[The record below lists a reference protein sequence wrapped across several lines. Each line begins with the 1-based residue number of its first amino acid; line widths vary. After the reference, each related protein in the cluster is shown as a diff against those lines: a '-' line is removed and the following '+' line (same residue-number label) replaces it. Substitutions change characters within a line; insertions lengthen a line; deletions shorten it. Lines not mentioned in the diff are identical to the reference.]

1 MTTSSTK
8 TRALCVA
15 TRCTSVD
22 QFVATFHRF
31 CGDDE
36 TFFVAT
42 MTSRP
47 IGLET
52 AFSIQLADK
61 KPVLRGMCIV
71 LDAWETPENRYRRPG
86 IRLGIKRLT
95 ADSQVVFDRLKA
107 ASRPAHGSVAEATPP
122 PGPAPKPAP
131 TPLQQI
137 AAGRT
142 PGFSKRSAT
151 PPPLPPLLPPKAA
164 PPVPTLPRDT
174 APQLAVVHVPPLGSS
189 GPPTPI
195 PRLPRMGGGSL
206 TPPPLPV
213 VEARSTPPTPVP
225 SALPA
230 EAKPAE
236 AKPAEAKPVEAKP
249 SAPNV
254 PAIPSVRPAVPSVL
268 NAPPAVPSASA
279 APSAPSASA
288 APAVPPVPKAPR
300 APVAPPVPAVPA
312 AAASTPAKPSGSGA
326 VIGAK
331 PADAK
336 SADAKS
342 ADARSADAR
351 SADARSA
358 DARSVDGSW
367 GDAKPVEAKAPSA
380 PLDARPVAPN
390 GAPAATAGGPPPPAG
405 PSPIAVTRFQFALR
419 VDTKPPPIVDVEFKP
434 TELVPRRR
442 LDPRIV
448 SDPSGADSP
457 DDALPAVIIDRL
469 SGPMPAEP
477 RDTLPGFTAPEFPGA
492 AVDPLAVLRTPGS
505 SLILPANP
513 LQDLSDESIEGFVD
527 CTLYEETENI
537 FHPGVDGPE
546 WADPVAESTPPPA
559 QPPRTTPERVT
570 PQRITPQKVT
580 PQRVTPQRITPPS
593 TVPAMPLDAP
603 PQLTVHAVGDTESL
617 TVAPDD
623 PALSRT
629 ASGELTRK
637 PASVMAAAAEPI
649 APRTASGELGG
660 ATPVTV
666 ASDEIGARGAPDGST
681 LNAELN
687 AELAAELGSRRSAGR
702 GDPGLGPSESVV
714 VEPDPDQSWA
724 AAGELWSQTERRKP
738 EGVPERLLSRP
749 ETPLPR
755 PATNVPMDIGEGPD
769 PASWFDS
776 VSLPTAAGPG
786 PQGLSVV
793 IDGFAHEA
801 TPDPTAP
808 GLGLPPP
815 FAPGSL
821 AEFGLAPG
829 APLPPGATGGFA
841 PVGEPGAPFAPGL
854 PPGFGPGAPY
864 PPGATAGFAPPPG
877 APFAPLG
884 MPFPGATGGFAP
896 AVESSAAFPPGGT
909 GGFAPVPSGAFPA
922 GATGAFAPQVD
933 PAMYARYS
941 ARDIVT
947 ERGIAMPPGS
957 RSRPAW
963 HRWVL
968 IGGTAFAAIVIAFL
982 IARVVRGAN
991 RAAPTPGIS
1000 RAASAPAQPAAAAK
1014 PSPSPGAPRPPA
1026 AAQAALAADPPAAD
1040 PPAAAA
1046 ADRRAAAAPD
1056 GDPASAGADADP
1068 PDDDATE
1075 SASGAPVVGSGP
1087 CRFTVATTPAGSAV
1101 RFDDQPMGAS
1111 PLTIQGSC
1119 DKHKLDIAHIRY
1131 QSVTKWVTLAPDK
1144 AQQLE
1149 ISLARPVHAVTVTS
1163 FPPGAELSIDGRR
1176 AGTTPAT
1183 IQMMGF
1189 ATVSLTLTKPG
1200 FQTVTKKVY
1209 SKVAQDRVFVKLMK

>member
-1 MTTSSTK
+1 MNTSSTK

-122 PGPAPKPAP
+122 PGPAP

-195 PRLPRMGGGSL
+195 PRLPRLGGGSL

-213 VEARSTPPTPVP
+213 VEAKSTPPAPVP

-230 EAKPAE
+230 EAKPS
-236 AKPAEAKPVEAKP
+236 V
-249 SAPNV
+249 PNV
-254 PAIPSVRPAVPSVL
+254 PGTPSVRQAAP
-268 NAPPAVPSASA
+268 NAASASA
-279 APSAPSASA
+279 APSVPS
-288 APAVPPVPKAPR
+288 VPKASS
-300 APVAPPVPAVPA
+300 ASVAPSVPAVPTVA
-312 AAASTPAKPSGSGA
+312 APTPAKSPGSGA
-326 VIGAK
+326 AIGAK
-331 PADAK
+331 AVAKSVDAKSVDAK
-336 SADAKS
+336 SANAKS
-342 ADARSADAR
+342 VDA
-351 SADARSA
+351 
-358 DARSVDGSW
+358 SW
-367 GDAKPVEAKAPSA
+367 GEAKAPSA
-380 PLDARPVAPN
+380 PLDAKPVAPN
-390 GAPAATAGGPPPPAG
+390 GAPAATAGAPAPPPAR
-405 PSPIAVTRFQFALR
+405 SPIAVTRFQFALR

-477 RDTLPGFTAPEFPGA
+477 RDTLPGFTAPEFPGP

-546 WADPVAESTPPPA
+546 WADPVAESTPAPRTT
-559 QPPRTTPERVT
+559 PPRTTPPR
-570 PQRITPQKVT
+570 VT
-580 PQRVTPQRITPPS
+580 PQRVTPQRVTPPS

-603 PQLTVHAVGDTESL
+603 PHLMVHAVGDTESL
-617 TVAPDD
+617 AVAPDD
-623 PALSRT
+623 PALLRT
-629 ASGELTRK
+629 APGKLTRK
-637 PASVMAAAAEPI
+637 PAQVMAAAAEPI
-649 APRTASGELGG
+649 PPRTMSGELGD
-660 ATPVTV
+660 ATPATV
-666 ASDEIGARGAPDGST
+666 ASDEIGARGAADGST

-687 AELAAELGSRRSAGR
+687 AELAAELRSRPSAGR

-724 AAGELWSQTERRKP
+724 ASGELWSQTERRKP
-738 EGVPERLLSRP
+738 DGVPERLLSRP

-776 VSLPTAAGPG
+776 VSLPNAGGPG

-808 GLGLPPP
+808 GLRLPPP
-815 FAPGSL
+815 FAPGSP
-821 AEFGLAPG
+821 AELGLAPG

-841 PVGEPGAPFAPGL
+841 PVGEPGSPFAPGL
-854 PPGFGPGAPY
+854 PPGFGPGATY
-864 PPGATAGFAPPPG
+864 PPGVTGGFALPPG
-877 APFAPLG
+877 V
-884 MPFPGATGGFAP
+884 PFPGATGGFAP

-909 GGFAPVPSGAFPA
+909 GGFAPMPSGAFPA
-922 GATGAFAPQVD
+922 GATGAFAPAAD
-933 PAMYARYS
+933 PAMYAHYS
-941 ARDIVT
+941 APNLGMATPLIV
-947 ERGIAMPPGS
+947 

-991 RAAPTPGIS
+991 RAAPAPGIS

-1014 PSPSPGAPRPPA
+1014 PSPAPRPPA
-1026 AAQAALAADPPAAD
+1026 AAQAALAADLPAAD
-1040 PPAAAA
+1040 PPAAAAA

-1056 GDPASAGADADP
+1056 GDPAGAGADADP
-1068 PDDDATE
+1068 PDDDATV

-1131 QSVTKWVTLAPDK
+1131 QGVTKWVTLAQDK

-1149 ISLARPVHAVTVTS
+1149 ISLARPVHSVTVTS

-1189 ATVSLTLTKPG
+1189 AIVSLTLTKPG
-1200 FQTVTKKVY
+1200 FQSVTKKVY
-1209 SKVAQDRVFVKLMK
+1209 SKVAQDRVFLKLMK